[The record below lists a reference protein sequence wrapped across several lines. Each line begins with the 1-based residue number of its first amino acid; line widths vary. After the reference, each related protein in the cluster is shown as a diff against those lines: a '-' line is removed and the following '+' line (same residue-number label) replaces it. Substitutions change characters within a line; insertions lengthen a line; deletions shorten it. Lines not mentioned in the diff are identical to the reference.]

1 MLSLL
6 WLRPLDGQKKSE
18 RSDMD
23 ISEQRGKEEDDKLD
37 EESESENGNIGC

>member
-1 MLSLL
+1 
-6 WLRPLDGQKKSE
+6 
-18 RSDMD
+18 MD